1 MGKHS
6 VFLTGFPGFIARR
19 LVREILARKPDSD
32 FTFLVVD
39 SMAGQARRDVEAL
52 RALPEAKKSRMDVVL
67 GDITR
72 PHLGLDD
79 GRWHEGLARTTD
91 VFHLAAIYDLHV
103 HRDVATRVNVE
114 GTRNVLELCREAKS
128 LRSLVHFSTCYVAG
142 KRDGT
147 VLEDELIP
155 GAGFKNHYESTKF
168 ESERL
173 VREAMGSVP
182 AIIIRPGITVGDS
195 KTGETQK
202 FDGPYFAMA
211 LIDKLKLLQAP
222 LPYLGE
228 LAAEVNLVPI
238 DYVAGGTAA
247 IWAKD
252 GTIGKCYA
260 MADPHPVTARTIYG
274 ELVRL
279 VGARGPWGQIPAEV
293 LDVPLRLLAVRKL
306 LGVPREVF
314 DYFNHGAHFD
324 TKNAQA
330 ALEGTGVACPLILD
344 YLPTLVAFFQANKH
358 RPEYL
363 WKPF

>member
-1 MGKHS
+1 MAKHS

-19 LVREILARKPDSD
+19 LVREMLARAPGSD

-39 SMAGQARRDVEAL
+39 SFAGQARRETESL
-52 RALPEAKKSRMDVVL
+52 RTLPEAKGSRLDVVV

-72 PHLGLDD
+72 PRLGLDESAWRETL
-79 GRWHEGLARTTD
+79 GRITD

-103 HRDVATRVNVE
+103 HEDVAARVNVD
-114 GTRNVLELCREAKS
+114 GTRNVLELCRGAKA
-128 LRSLVHFSTCYVAG
+128 LRSFVHFSTCYVAG
-142 KRDGT
+142 RRTGT
-147 VLEDELIP
+147 ILEDELIP

-173 VREAMGSVP
+173 VREAMGAIP
-182 AIIIRPGITVGDS
+182 TIIIRPGITVGDS

-202 FDGPYFAMA
+202 FDGPYFGMV
-211 LIDKLKLLQAP
+211 LIDKLKLLQLP

-228 LAAEVNLVPI
+228 SAAEVNLVPI

-247 IWAKD
+247 LWAKN
-252 GTIGKCYA
+252 GTTGKCYA
-260 MADPHPVTARTIYG
+260 MADPHPVTARTLYA

-279 VGARGPWGQIPAEV
+279 VGARGPWGQIPAEL
-293 LDVPLRLLAVRKL
+293 LDAPLRLLAVRKL
-306 LGVPREVF
+306 LGVPREVL
-314 DYFNHGAHFD
+314 DYFNHDAHFD
-324 TKNAQA
+324 TCNAVA
-330 ALEGTGVACPLILD
+330 ALEGTGVSCPYLLD
-344 YLPTLVAFFQANKH
+344 YLPTLVAFFLANKH